1 MSRDGNGPSATED
14 APERETLREGLRR
27 GILDALALELDR
39 TSARTVGRLA
49 AAGALGIAG
58 ALGSVA
64 LFSGGLLANGHHGWY
79 VAICAAVWAG
89 FLVACSSVAL
99 LRIQIQRIPLT
110 QACVLALVGLGLAA
124 LLAVLCPDPHPLTWW
139 SATSVGRLAI
149 AGGGPGAGAFC
160 LGACSALGIGAGA
173 RVVLALR
180 GVSFRGA
187 TLPAIFLALMLWPA
201 VLLQT
206 SVAPAPV
213 VASGSAGL
221 FAGCYAGVALGRWPA
236 RWLLGRST

>member
-1 MSRDGNGPSATED
+1 VSRDGNGPRAPEEL
-14 APERETLREGLRR
+14 PERETLRDGLRR

-49 AAGALGIAG
+49 AAAAVGIAG

-64 LFSGGLLANGHHGWY
+64 LFSGGLLANGQHGWY
-79 VAICAAVWAG
+79 VAVCAAAWAG

-99 LRIQIQRIPLT
+99 LRIQIQRIALT
-110 QACVLALVGLGLAA
+110 QGCVLALVGLGLAE
-124 LLAVLCPDPHPLTWW
+124 LLALLCPDPHPLTWW
-139 SATSVGRLAI
+139 SATWVGRLAI
-149 AGGGPGAGAFC
+149 DCGGPGTGACC
-160 LGACSALGIGAGA
+160 LGACSALLIGVGA
-173 RVVLALR
+173 RVVLALH
-180 GVSFRGA
+180 GVCFRGTALPA
-187 TLPAIFLALMLWPA
+187 TLLALVLWPA

-206 SVAPAPV
+206 AVAPAPV

-236 RWLLGRST
+236 LRLLGRGA

>member
-1 MSRDGNGPSATED
+1 VSREDNRPSAPED
-14 APERETLREGLRR
+14 TPERETLREGLRH

-49 AAGALGIAG
+49 AAGALGIVG

-64 LFSGGLLANGHHGWY
+64 LFSGGLLANGQHGWY
-79 VAICAAVWAG
+79 VAVCAAAWAG

-99 LRIQIQRIPLT
+99 LRIQAQRIPVT

-124 LLAVLCPDPHPLTWW
+124 LLALLCPDPHPLTWW
-139 SATSVGRLAI
+139 NATWVGRLAVSL
-149 AGGGPGAGAFC
+149 GGPGAGAFC
-160 LGACSALGIGAGA
+160 PGACAALLIGAGA
-173 RVVLALR
+173 RVVLAVCR
-180 GVSFRGA
+180 VSFRGA
-187 TLPAIFLALMLWPA
+187 ALPAIFLALMLWPA

-206 SVAPAPV
+206 AVAPAAV

-236 RWLLGRST
+236 RRLLGRDS